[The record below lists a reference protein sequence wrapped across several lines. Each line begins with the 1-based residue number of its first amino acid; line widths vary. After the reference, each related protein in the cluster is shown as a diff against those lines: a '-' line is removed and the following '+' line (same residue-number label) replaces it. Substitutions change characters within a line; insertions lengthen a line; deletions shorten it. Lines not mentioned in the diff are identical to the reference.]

1 MSAHDKELD
10 VPLIENC
17 PITPAIQQALLA
29 EIDKLV
35 PAKADHSR
43 DENQISQVLV
53 LFRDGYLLPMS
64 ALTTDPVTKQQ
75 VPIAKEYTLPESM
88 GAVLSSKSITIVS
101 NRRANTDML
110 AASVWQIIAGRH
122 RCTGG

>member
-1 MSAHDKELD
+1 
-10 VPLIENC
+10 
-17 PITPAIQQALLA
+17 
-29 EIDKLV
+29 
-35 PAKADHSR
+35 
-43 DENQISQVLV
+43 
-53 LFRDGYLLPMS
+53 
-64 ALTTDPVTKQQ
+64 
-75 VPIAKEYTLPESM
+75 M